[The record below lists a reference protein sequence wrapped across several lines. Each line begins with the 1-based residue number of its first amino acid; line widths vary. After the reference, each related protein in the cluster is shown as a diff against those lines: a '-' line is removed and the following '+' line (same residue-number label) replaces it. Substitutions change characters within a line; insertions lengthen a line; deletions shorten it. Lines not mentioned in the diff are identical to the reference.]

1 MSDKKQKLIWKLM
14 ALYKEKWDEEMLWD
28 FVETQLYLN
37 NQSQD
42 IEEKIKEF
50 KGELKKKRKVYLI
63 EKNDSNFFSVKADF
77 NKKTEV
83 WEPADK
89 KKFNFAL
96 KINRWPV
103 NWFNEKKDK
112 ENERKKRIQK
122 LYPSVNKM

>member
-50 KGELKKKRKVYLI
+50 KELYM
-63 EKNDSNFFSVKADF
+63 E
-77 NKKTEV
+77 E
-83 WEPADK
+83 E
-89 KKFNFAL
+89 
-96 KINRWPV
+96 
-103 NWFNEKKDK
+103 
-112 ENERKKRIQK
+112 
-122 LYPSVNKM
+122 